1 MADLTDEQKI
11 IIGVCC
17 GVAGL
22 ILIAIV
28 VFICCIF
35 LVRGKRRRRN
45 GYKDDLIVD
54 RYDNRYDKYPVYEKE
69 VPAVIYDP
77 PPPPP
82 MWREPVYHK
91 RPVDIPYKYDT
102 WDRFS
107 EPPRKYSDRYMGGY
121 RNEPIIVPMAEPE
134 YVSSRAPRREP
145 DTIYLNRPR
154 RKRYVTDNTQNV
166 RQNVRTDQHVMT
178 DVVTTAQSGQSGQID
193 QLLQTDRPL
202 QSVQQ
207 TSRYVDDQALLSRS
221 NNMRRSEYY
230 GGGGGAA
237 GMRRSRSFHDV
248 RGGSAYVGEWR
259 RNPEIPSQFNERAL
273 KMGHDP
279 FLWS

>member
-166 RQNVRTDQHVMT
+166 R
-178 DVVTTAQSGQSGQID
+178 
-193 QLLQTDRPL
+193 
-202 QSVQQ
+202 
-207 TSRYVDDQALLSRS
+207 YVDDQALLSRS